1 MGYFSE
7 VKSYQI
13 AAPFDTTFHHSSIKR
28 TNVFT
33 ISSYFAIWA
42 QRAGPDSFILGIP
55 LEYVHFVVEFR
66 RLAHRITPH
75 KEEHP

>member
-33 ISSYFAIWA
+33 ISSYFAI
-42 QRAGPDSFILGIP
+42 
-55 LEYVHFVVEFR
+55 
-66 RLAHRITPH
+66 
-75 KEEHP
+75 